1 MAGKRPGRQSLCRTQ
16 HPVVQNGQT
25 KGPWGPLGLQREA
38 LAVSAVNID
47 GYGHCRAKVLRA
59 SLGDDAEGTL
69 QKIHGIL
76 SLFLTAESGE
86 GKETHPLGLTGQQE
100 GLSCD
105 ERKNFL
111 QGKVIKPWSE
121 LLREMMEVTS

>member
-16 HPVVQNGQT
+16 HPVAGNGQT
-25 KGPWGPLGLQREA
+25 EGPWGPFGLQREA
-38 LAVSAVNID
+38 LAVSAIIID
-47 GYGHCRAKVLRA
+47 SYGHCRAKVLRA
-59 SLGDDAEGTL
+59 LLGHDAEGPQ
-69 QKIHGIL
+69 QKLHGIL
-76 SLFLTAESGE
+76 SLSLTPESGE

-111 QGKVIKPWSE
+111 QGKVIKPWNE
-121 LLREMMEVTS
+121 LLREVVEVTS

>member
-1 MAGKRPGRQSLCRTQ
+1 MAGKRPGRQSLCRMQ
-16 HPVVQNGQT
+16 HPVAGNGQT
-25 KGPWGPLGLQREA
+25 DGPWGPLGLQREA
-38 LAVSAVNID
+38 LVVSAVSID
-47 GYGHCRAKVLRA
+47 GFGHCRAKVLRA
-59 SLGDDAEGTL
+59 SLGHDAEGTL

-111 QGKVIKPWSE
+111 QGKVIKPWNE
-121 LLREMMEVTS
+121 LLREVMEVTS